1 MCYKKI
7 KTSFKAKY
15 QEVLYYIIS
24 KALNTY
30 TFDMLRRFAFRKSE

>member
-1 MCYKKI
+1 MRYKTI
-7 KTSFKAKY
+7 KKSFPKH